1 MALTG
6 RKAQR
11 GGWQHQAERL
21 ALTHT
26 AVAATAAEQARR
38 RATTNPVSCHFR
50 SGGAEF
56 VRKLEASITD
66 LALALEPPPTK
77 LAEREQQVAREAT
90 AAWLLN
96 GRRETLAARAARV
109 LTAEKRTAELEHE
122 LALARERLALQE

>member
-21 ALTHT
+21 ALTHM
-26 AVAATAAEQARR
+26 AVAAKTAEPARHR
-38 RATTNPVSCHFR
+38 TTTKPVSCHFR
-50 SGGAEF
+50 PCGTEF
-56 VRKLEASITD
+56 QRKLEASITE
-66 LALALEPPPTK
+66 LALGLEPPPTK
-77 LAEREQQVAREAT
+77 LTERERQVAREAT

-96 GRRETLAARAARV
+96 GRRESLAARAARV

-122 LALARERLALQE
+122 